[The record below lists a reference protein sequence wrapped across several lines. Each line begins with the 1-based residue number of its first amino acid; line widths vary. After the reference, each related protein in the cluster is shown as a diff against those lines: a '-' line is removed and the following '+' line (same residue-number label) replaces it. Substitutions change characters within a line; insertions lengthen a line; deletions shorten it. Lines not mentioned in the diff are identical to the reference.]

1 MTTTPFCT
9 TRLCLVS
16 DVQRCIPEEEICD
29 KEKFCNDGTDENASL
44 FPNVPRCQVT
54 GINHGFDG
62 QLHTNNSP
70 VIFHHEYT
78 KREIS
83 CIPRKQC
90 ETRHCLSENMTV
102 ASFYV

>member
-29 KEKFCNDGTDENASL
+29 GEKFCNDGTDENAGL

-54 GINHGFDG
+54 GMNHSFNGSLHINNFPVTFHG
-62 QLHTNNSP
+62 
-70 VIFHHEYT
+70 EYT

-83 CIPRKQC
+83 CIPRKLC
-90 ETRHCLSENMTV
+90 ETRHCLSKNMTV